1 MQPDYDANPAMFRNH
16 PLGFVGAVLLIA
28 AFGLGILI
36 LLYWYIKVR
45 SVRLTITGDALHLS
59 RGIFSKEQVDI
70 DVREIR
76 TVHVRQTFW
85 QRVFGVGM
93 IELYTTGD
101 EPELSQD
108 GMPDPN
114 RLRDYIKARA
124 RGVQS

>member
-124 RGVQS
+124 RGGQS